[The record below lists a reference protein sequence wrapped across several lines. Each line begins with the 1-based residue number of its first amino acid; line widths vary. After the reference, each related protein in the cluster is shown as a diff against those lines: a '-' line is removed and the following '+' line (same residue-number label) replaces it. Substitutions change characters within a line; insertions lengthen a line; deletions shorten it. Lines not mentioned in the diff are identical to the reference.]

1 MNPDNLYFIDT
12 PVEIQDESFNDIIE
26 QLNFIDDDNII
37 VYIIFSKIYNFENK
51 GFFKCYIR
59 TKVESNKENLKEPDF
74 LIFSR

>member
-26 QLNFIDDDNII
+26 QLNFIDNDNII
-37 VYIIFSKIYNFENK
+37 VYVVFSKIYNFENK

-59 TKVESNKENLKEPDF
+59 TEIESNKENLKEPDF

>member
-37 VYIIFSKIYNFENK
+37 VYVIFSKIYNFENK

-59 TKVESNKENLKEPDF
+59 TEIESCKENLKEPDF

>member
-26 QLNFIDDDNII
+26 QLNFIDNDNII
-37 VYIIFSKIYNFENK
+37 VYVIFSKIYNFENK

-59 TKVESNKENLKEPDF
+59 TEIESCKENLKEPDF

>member
-26 QLNFIDDDNII
+26 QLSFIDNDNII
-37 VYIIFSKIYNFENK
+37 VYVIFSKIYNFENK

-59 TKVESNKENLKEPDF
+59 TEIESCKENLKEPDF

>member
-26 QLNFIDDDNII
+26 QLNFIDDNNII
-37 VYIIFSKIYNFENK
+37 VYVIFSKIYNFENK

-59 TKVESNKENLKEPDF
+59 TEIESNKENLKEPDF